1 MSRRTDSPGRCAVVL
16 ASLAGLGG
24 IPVEF
29 KGGTIPAPDE
39 RRSYS

>member
-1 MSRRTDSPGRCAVVL
+1 MIAQRIVRDALSICAL
-16 ASLAGLGG
+16 RARGLGG

-29 KGGTIPAPDE
+29 KGGTIPAPDQ